1 MTEQVIP
8 EVILRNEDGSSVL
21 DSREPITAENIG
33 KYRVNED
40 VATRASQMLENLGF
54 EVVQKG
60 PTSVTISGDK
70 QLFEDRFQTSLQVGS
85 GDVVRSEI
93 GDVRVP
99 YYVPKTPLYIPQEL
113 APLVADVVI
122 PTPPQYFP

>member
-1 MTEQVIP
+1 
-8 EVILRNEDGSSVL
+8 
-21 DSREPITAENIG
+21 
-33 KYRVNED
+33 
-40 VATRASQMLENLGF
+40 LENLGF